1 MGDVILQQFDA
12 LLSVECRSEEF
23 LSFPQMQKRLDVFLC
38 SFLRNYQELFDFCQK
53 LLILSHGQATVERGF
68 SVNKEIE
75 TCNMQEDTLVAQRL
89 LCDYVTR
96 HGGVTKV
103 PLTKELLSSVASART
118 RYRLYLETE
127 RKKKE
132 SLAQGQKRKAAED
145 YLEELKKRRNT
156 MQTVAESLSRDADKI
171 AEEAEGKAGSKM
183 AQLITKSN
191 ALRRA
196 SKEKSAELKNIEEE
210 ILAKGEE
217 LRLM

>member
-1 MGDVILQQFDA
+1 
-12 LLSVECRSEEF
+12 
-23 LSFPQMQKRLDVFLC
+23 
-38 SFLRNYQELFDFCQK
+38 
-53 LLILSHGQATVERGF
+53 
-68 SVNKEIE
+68 
-75 TCNMQEDTLVAQRL
+75 
-89 LCDYVTR
+89 
-96 HGGVTKV
+96 
-103 PLTKELLSSVASART
+103 LLSSVASART

-127 RKKKE
+127 RKKE

-156 MQTVAESLSRDADKI
+156 MHTVAESLSRDADKF
-171 AEEAEGKAGSKM
+171 AEEAKGKAGSKM

-196 SKEKSAELKNIEEE
+196 SKEKSAEFKNIEEE